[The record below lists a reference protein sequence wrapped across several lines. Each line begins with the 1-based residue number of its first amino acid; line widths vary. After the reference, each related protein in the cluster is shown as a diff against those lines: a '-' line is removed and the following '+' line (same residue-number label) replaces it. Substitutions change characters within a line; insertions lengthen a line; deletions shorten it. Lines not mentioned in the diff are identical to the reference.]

1 MLSAKLKPHFG
12 YLHEILVGRPRLVC
26 DFLEL
31 YRYLMDDFLLSYARN
46 LNPRDFVLKSE
57 DFSTKRK
64 GKREYLNYVKTRD
77 LARRLNQY
85 FQSKVNVSGIRM
97 GSQQEIETLI
107 TEEAFLYA
115 TRLRNERETWVPRMS
130 WLPVRASE

>member
-1 MLSAKLKPHFG
+1 
-12 YLHEILVGRPRLVC
+12 
-26 DFLEL
+26 
-31 YRYLMDDFLLSYARN
+31 MDDFLLSYARN